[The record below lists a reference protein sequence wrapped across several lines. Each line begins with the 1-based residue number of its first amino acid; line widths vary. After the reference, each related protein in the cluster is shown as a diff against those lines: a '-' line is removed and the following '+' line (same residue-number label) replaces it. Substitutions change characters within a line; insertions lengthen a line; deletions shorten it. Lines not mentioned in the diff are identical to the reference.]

1 MRMHV
6 VTDRTGKII
15 AATHVSR
22 ISGGGDQQPRAG
34 MQVELRALEGQKI
47 HEVEVPKELQT
58 LHPHERLR
66 AVLKHAVH
74 ASGTYLEPIN
84 ETRKV

>member
-15 AATHVSR
+15 AATHASR
-22 ISGGGDQQPRAG
+22 ISVGDAHTRPG
-34 MQVELRALEGQKI
+34 MQVELRPLEGQKI
-47 HEVEVPKELQT
+47 HEVEVPKELHA
-58 LHPHERLR
+58 LHPHDRLR
-66 AVLKHAVH
+66 AVLKHAIH

-84 ETRKV
+84 DIRKD

>member
-15 AATHVSR
+15 AATHASR
-22 ISGGGDQQPRAG
+22 SFTGDANTSPG
-34 MQVELRALEGQKI
+34 MQVALRALEGQKI
-47 HEVEVPKELQT
+47 HEVEVPKELHA

-84 ETRKV
+84 QTRKD

>member
-6 VTDRTGKII
+6 VTDPTGKII
-15 AATHVSR
+15 AATHASR
-22 ISGGGDQQPRAG
+22 ISVGDVHTSPG

-47 HEVEVPKELQT
+47 HEVEVPTELQA

-84 ETRKV
+84 ETKTD

>member
-1 MRMHV
+1 MRMHI
-6 VTDRTGKII
+6 VTDRAGKII
-15 AATHVSR
+15 AATHASR
-22 ISGGGDQQPRAG
+22 ISAGDANTNLG

-47 HEVEVPKELQT
+47 HEVEVPKELQA

-66 AVLKHAVH
+66 AVLQHAVH

-84 ETRKV
+84 ETRKD